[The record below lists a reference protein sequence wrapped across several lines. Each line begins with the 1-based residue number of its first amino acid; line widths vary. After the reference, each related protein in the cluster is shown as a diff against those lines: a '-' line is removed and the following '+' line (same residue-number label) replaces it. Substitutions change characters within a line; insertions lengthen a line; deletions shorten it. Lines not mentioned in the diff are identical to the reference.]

1 MSNAMDRYV
10 EVVKQYPGQEQVDL
24 AVEIE
29 VAGSWFGDGPMGAL
43 TATERREKYTAQ
55 AVEYSEVR
63 EFPGASRASRKTK
76 EKAIRFICGADA
88 ADEPNSEGYW
98 MKLSQ
103 WNRYRNDTF
112 KDRREDELPF
122 IRGQAPAAEG
132 GVVVNSKAPQTPSI
146 KTVFTLASEGMH
158 TQKDGTQVRCF
169 WWTCV
174 QKGCKLDGRPIKE
187 MYKGT
192 GQLFRHLRTCNND
205 LWLQLQLSS
214 KHSKTQIDEEGELVQ
229 VSLDPVTVVLRS
241 YMLSHLACHLCHS
254 SGHSRKVCHRM
265 CVLWSTASSLGRF
278 STSRARRRS
287 RCGFVH

>member
-1 MSNAMDRYV
+1 MGQKIKNFYRVKSGGRARGARAATAGGRAGGTGDAQRRDSGGAGEPAGLTTMSNAMDRYV
-10 EVVKQYPGQEQVDL
+10 
-24 AVEIE
+24 
-29 VAGSWFGDGPMGAL
+29 
-43 TATERREKYTAQ
+43 
-55 AVEYSEVR
+55 
-63 EFPGASRASRKTK
+63 
-76 EKAIRFICGADA
+76 
-88 ADEPNSEGYW
+88 
-98 MKLSQ
+98 
-103 WNRYRNDTF
+103 RYRNDTF

-158 TQKDGTQVRCF
+158 IQRDGTQVRCF

-174 QKGCKLDGRPIKE
+174 QKGCKLDGHPFKE
-187 MYKGT
+187 ISKGT
-192 GQLFRHLRTCNND
+192 GQLFRHLRTCNNA

-214 KHSKTQIDEEGELVQ
+214 KHSKTQINEEGRLVQ

-254 SGHSRKVCHRM
+254 SGHSRKVCRRM

-278 STSRARRRS
+278 STSRARQENTHS
-287 RCGFVH
+287 ECT